1 MSKNEELAIAA
12 VEEWRVVVVVRCLF
26 LRMPAEGIICGRKSR
41 EINEIGRQGIG
52 EDFSALGDVDN

>member
-41 EINEIGRQGIG
+41 EINEIGRQ
-52 EDFSALGDVDN
+52 

>member
-41 EINEIGRQGIG
+41 EIGRQGIG
-52 EDFSALGDVDN
+52 EDFSVLGEVDN